1 MLDYIEDMF
10 IESGILLNALLLG
23 VMISFIVVTSPTV
36 FKTLDKEHS
45 KNFLRFI
52 FPRLFNFCF
61 LISTLMFLLFAL
73 AEFSFG
79 MVVGIAISISFLI
92 NTYFLTPRINK
103 MRDLMLTG
111 HVESEKQ
118 FKKLHFASVLLYLL
132 SMVFIVSIFIVYYS
146 RLFSL

>member
-1 MLDYIEDMF
+1 MF
-10 IESGILLNALLLG
+10 VETGILINALLLG

-36 FKTLDKEHS
+36 FKTLDEEHS
-45 KNFLRFI
+45 KKFLRFI

-61 LISTLMFLLFAL
+61 LISTLMFLFFVL

-79 MVVGIAISISFLI
+79 MVVAIAISISFLI

-111 HVESEKQ
+111 HVGSEKQ
-118 FKKLHFASVLLYLL
+118 FKNLHFASVLLYLA
-132 SMVFIVSIFIVYYS
+132 SMISIVSIFVFYYT
-146 RLFSL
+146 R

>member
-1 MLDYIEDMF
+1 MF
-10 IESGILLNALLLG
+10 VETGILINALLLG

-36 FKTLDKEHS
+36 FKTLDEEHS
-45 KNFLRFI
+45 KKFLRFI

-61 LISTLMFLLFAL
+61 LISTLMFLFFAL

-79 MVVGIAISISFLI
+79 MVVAIAISISFLI

-111 HVESEKQ
+111 DIGPEKQ
-118 FKKLHFASVLLYLL
+118 FKKLHFASVLLYLA
-132 SMVFIVSIFIVYYS
+132 SMISIVSIFVFYYT
-146 RLFSL
+146 R

>member
-1 MLDYIEDMF
+1 MF

-36 FKTLDKEHS
+36 FKTLDEEHS

-61 LISTLMFLLFAL
+61 LISTLMFLFFAL

-118 FKKLHFASVLLYLL
+118 FKKLHFASVILYLL
-132 SMVFIVSIFIVYYS
+132 SILFIVSIFAVYYY

>member
-1 MLDYIEDMF
+1 MLVET
-10 IESGILLNALLLG
+10 GILINALLLG

-36 FKTLDKEHS
+36 FKTLDEEHS
-45 KNFLRFI
+45 KKFLRFI

-61 LISTLMFLLFAL
+61 LISTLMFLFFAL

-79 MVVGIAISISFLI
+79 MVVAIAISISFLI

-111 HVESEKQ
+111 DVGSEKQ
-118 FKKLHFASVLLYLL
+118 FKKLHFASVLLYLA
-132 SMVFIVSIFIVYYS
+132 SMISIVSIFVFYYT
-146 RLFSL
+146 R

>member
-1 MLDYIEDMF
+1 MF
-10 IESGILLNALLLG
+10 LETGILINALLLG

-36 FKTLDKEHS
+36 FKTLDEEHS
-45 KNFLRFI
+45 KKFLRFI

-61 LISTLMFLLFAL
+61 LISTLMFLFFAL

-79 MVVGIAISISFLI
+79 MVVAIVISISFLI

-111 HVESEKQ
+111 DVGSEKQ
-118 FKKLHFASVLLYLL
+118 FKKLHFASVLLYLA
-132 SMVFIVSIFIVYYS
+132 SMISIVSIFVFYYTQ
-146 RLFSL
+146 